1 MRSLLLVSDVCYV
14 GEDKVLFLEGFAD
27 EVLDGSVQVSVVV
40 GINDFFFELRHQ
52 RGRYFMER

>member
-1 MRSLLLVSDVCYV
+1 MR
-14 GEDKVLFLEGFAD
+14 EDKVLFLEGFVD

-52 RGRYFMER
+52 TG